1 MKKILL
7 FLILS
12 GPIFSQRIFVTGEQC
27 KAEYDIIYTQNAWQ
41 ADICV
46 HYVSYRH
53 QAGRSRTRNGCDNWF
68 FVQDIWDADL
78 VVRVVNSIHPGR
90 RTLRVYL
97 DTNRGYE
104 PPLRDRNDDYE
115 YDEVPNSYPRRDSEY
130 DDNYNRHNKP
140 KIKINIILVH
150 KF

>member
-1 MKKILL
+1 MKKLILL

-27 KAEYDIIYTQNAWQ
+27 KAEYDIIYTQHKWQ
-41 ADICV
+41 ADLCV
-46 HYVSYRH
+46 NYVSYRH

-97 DTNRGYE
+97 DPDPGYE
-104 PPLRDRNDDYE
+104 PPLRDRND
-115 YDEVPNSYPRRDSEY
+115 YDDQPNNHYDY
-130 DDNYNRHNKP
+130 DDNYNQRQP
-140 KIKINIILVH
+140 YRSRPKINIDIILLH